1 MTKQLLIMLLKQ
13 ATTLFLNI
21 LQKRDIYG
29 LLETIKKSIIL
40 HLVLEHLL
48 NVGKLDFSIL

>member
-1 MTKQLLIMLLKQ
+1 MIMLLKQ

-29 LLETIKKSIIL
+29 LLETIKKSTIL
-40 HLVLEHLL
+40 DLVLEHLL